1 MPMFTRPLI
10 EDRPPIA
17 SNRTIFI
24 VVAFEIIVIS
34 LLLFIILLLPID
46 VHADYILRLL
56 NSD

>member
-24 VVAFEIIVIS
+24 VVAFAIIVIS
-34 LLLFIILLLPID
+34 LLLFTILLLPID
-46 VHADYILRLL
+46 VHAD
-56 NSD
+56 